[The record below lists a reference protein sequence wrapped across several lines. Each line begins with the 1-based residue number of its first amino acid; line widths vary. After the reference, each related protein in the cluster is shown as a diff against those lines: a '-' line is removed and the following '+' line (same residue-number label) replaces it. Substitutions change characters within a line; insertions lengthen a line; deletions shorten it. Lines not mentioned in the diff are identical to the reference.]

1 MWTYNYSNEL
11 YHYGVLGMKW
21 GIRRAKYYKSRAGK
35 IAAKSFKY
43 DIKSERLAKKAE
55 KIHSQ
60 EDLGS
65 ANRAA
70 NKSAKYA
77 IKADKLRKKALK
89 TDNDFEKNLLNSKAA
104 RLDYKS
110 AKANI
115 KANRIS
121 KTTGYS
127 AKAMSY
133 SIKSDVF
140 KAKAEKMRM
149 KLAKNETFLASMKAK
164 VSSLSVDDVKRKE
177 FERELR
183 ELDELERIDAD
194 ED

>member
-1 MWTYNYSNEL
+1 MILSQN
-11 YHYGVLGMKW
+11 VQQ
-21 GIRRAKYYKSRAGK
+21 
-35 IAAKSFKY
+35 
-43 DIKSERLAKKAE
+43 KKAE

-77 IKADKLRKKALK
+77 IKAGKLRKKALK

-183 ELDELERIDAD
+183 ELDEL
-194 ED
+194 